1 MTAVLGALGVACSS
15 AAQPAPSVPASQPQR
30 TVPAE
35 RFFPLK
41 DDTIY
46 AFDTQNEETGEKGLL
61 VMSVTRPRAER
72 ADLTVGGRIQR
83 LELRPDGIAIVTGG
97 YILKTPLK
105 AGVTWKGQFGQ
116 VTLTAVDAMAEVP
129 AGHFVGCVQTVE
141 EAVSRTASKK
151 VTSTFCPDVGLVS
164 LDVEAVGDEGLA
176 HERAVLRSF
185 GKPVD
190 LGVNHG
196 EKPTPPE

>member
-1 MTAVLGALGVACSS
+1 M
-15 AAQPAPSVPASQPQR
+15 R
-30 TVPAE
+30 
-35 RFFPLK
+35 
-41 DDTIY
+41 
-46 AFDTQNEETGEKGLL
+46 
-61 VMSVTRPRAER
+61 VTRPRTER
-72 ADLTVGGRIQR
+72 VDITLGGRTQR
-83 LELRPDGIAIVTGG
+83 LELRPDGIAITTGG
-97 YILKTPLK
+97 YVLKTPLS
-105 AGVTWKGQFGQ
+105 AGASWKGQFGQ
-116 VTLTAVDAMAEVP
+116 VTVTAMDAMVKVP
-129 AGHFVGCVQTVE
+129 AGQFVGCVQTVE
-141 EAVSRTASKK
+141 EAVSRATSKK